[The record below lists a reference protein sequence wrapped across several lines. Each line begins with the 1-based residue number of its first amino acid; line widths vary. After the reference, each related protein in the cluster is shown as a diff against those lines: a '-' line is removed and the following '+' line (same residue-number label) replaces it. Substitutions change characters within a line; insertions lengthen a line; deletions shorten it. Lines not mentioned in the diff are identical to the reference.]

1 MSVTFTH
8 AQREKHAK
16 KARFA
21 AFLGTTVEWYDFFIY
36 STAAAL
42 AFGPVFFPNVDQG
55 NALLLSF
62 ATFWAGFLAR
72 PLGGIFFG
80 HLGDTYGRKNTLV
93 ATLLIMGFATLGIG
107 LLPGADTIGI
117 WAPILLVFC
126 RALQGFAVGGEW
138 GGAVLLA
145 SEAGE
150 KSKAVRGGMFVQQ
163 GSPAGNILATAA
175 FALVALLPTEEFIAW
190 GWRLPFLLS
199 ALLVIFGL
207 VIRTRLDES
216 PEFVEQVENA
226 PEPESKT
233 KVPLVTVLVHHWKL
247 VIAGVF
253 ASALGIGMA
262 YFVSTFMLAYT
273 TSSLGIDRGTMLNIL
288 LINAFVQFFWQP
300 IATRIA
306 EKVGS
311 TKFMTATLILAA
323 LFVMPMFWLV
333 NTQQVAFIAIAIF
346 AATIFGSG
354 YYAIL
359 AGFLAQAF
367 PTKVRYTGVSFA
379 YQASST
385 LIGGTTPLLA
395 QAFLN
400 SAGWT
405 GVAGFNIALIAV
417 TIIGVLTLAGLTGFS
432 AAHERVQ
439 REHDAARRDA
449 DVPQA

>member
-1 MSVTFTH
+1 MTST
-8 AQREKHAK
+8 ASLASREKQAK

-42 AFGPVFFPNVDQG
+42 AFGPVFFPGLEQG
-55 NALLLSF
+55 NALLLAF

-72 PLGGIFFG
+72 PIGGIVFG
-80 HLGDTYGRKNTLV
+80 HLGDIHGRKNTLV
-93 ATLLIMGFATLGIG
+93 ATLLIMGIATLAIG
-107 LLPGADTIGI
+107 LLPGANVIGI
-117 WAPILLVFC
+117 WAPILLVFF

-175 FALVALLPTEEFIAW
+175 FALVALLPSEQFIAW
-190 GWRLPFLLS
+190 GWRLPFVFS
-199 ALLVIFGL
+199 AVLVIIGL
-207 VIRTRLDES
+207 VIRTRLEES
-216 PEFVEQVENA
+216 PEFVEEVVEDDQ
-226 PEPESKT
+226 KT
-233 KVPLVTVLVHHWKL
+233 KIPLVLLLKNYWKAVLTG
-247 VIAGVF
+247 IF

-273 TSSLGIDRGTMLNIL
+273 TTELGIDRGTMLNIL
-288 LINAFVQFFWQP
+288 LINAFVQFCWQP
-300 IATRIA
+300 MATRIA

-311 TKFMTATLILAA
+311 TKFMTITLVLAA
-323 LFVMPMFWLV
+323 LFVLPMFWLV
-333 NTQQVAFIAIAIF
+333 NTENIVFIALAIF
-346 AATIFGSG
+346 GATIFGSG

-367 PTKVRYTGVSFA
+367 PVKVRYTGVSFA

-395 QAFLN
+395 QSFLN
-400 SAGWT
+400 SAGWP
-405 GVAGFNIALIAV
+405 GVAGFNIALILI
-417 TIIGVLTLAGLTGFS
+417 TIGGVLTLATVTGFS
-432 AAHERVQ
+432 AAHERAQ
-439 REHDAARRDA
+439 REQDTKDFSA
-449 DVPQA
+449 

>member
-1 MSVTFTH
+1 MTST
-8 AQREKHAK
+8 ASLASREKQAK

-42 AFGPVFFPNVDQG
+42 AFGPVFFPGLEQG
-55 NALLLSF
+55 NALLLAF

-72 PLGGIFFG
+72 PIGGIVFG
-80 HLGDTYGRKNTLV
+80 HLGVIHGRKNTLV
-93 ATLLIMGFATLGIG
+93 ATLLIMGIATLAIG
-107 LLPGADTIGI
+107 LLPGANVIGI
-117 WAPILLVFC
+117 WAPILLVFF

-175 FALVALLPTEEFIAW
+175 FALVALLPSEQFISW
-190 GWRLPFLLS
+190 GWRLPFVFS
-199 ALLVIFGL
+199 AVLVIIGL
-207 VIRTRLDES
+207 VIRTRLEES
-216 PEFVEQVENA
+216 PEFVEEVVEDDQ
-226 PEPESKT
+226 KT
-233 KVPLVTVLVHHWKL
+233 KIPLVLLLKNYWKAVLTG
-247 VIAGVF
+247 IF

-273 TSSLGIDRGTMLNIL
+273 TTELGIDRGTMLNIL
-288 LINAFVQFFWQP
+288 LINAFVQFCWQP
-300 IATRIA
+300 MATRIA

-311 TKFMTATLILAA
+311 TKFMTITLVLAA
-323 LFVMPMFWLV
+323 LFVLPMFWLV
-333 NTQQVAFIAIAIF
+333 NTENIVFIALAIF
-346 AATIFGSG
+346 GATIFGSG

-367 PTKVRYTGVSFA
+367 PVKVRYTGVSFA

-395 QAFLN
+395 QSFLN
-400 SAGWT
+400 SAGWP
-405 GVAGFNIALIAV
+405 GVAGFNIALILI
-417 TIIGVLTLAGLTGFS
+417 TIGGVLTLATVTGFS
-432 AAHERVQ
+432 AAHERAQ
-439 REHDAARRDA
+439 REQDIKDFSA
-449 DVPQA
+449 

>member
-1 MSVTFTH
+1 MTST
-8 AQREKHAK
+8 ASLASREKQAK

-42 AFGPVFFPNVDQG
+42 AFGPVFFPGLEQG
-55 NALLLSF
+55 NALLLAF

-72 PLGGIFFG
+72 PIGGIVFG
-80 HLGDTYGRKNTLV
+80 HLGDIHGRKNTLV
-93 ATLLIMGFATLGIG
+93 ATLLIMGIATLAIG
-107 LLPGADTIGI
+107 LLPGANVIGI
-117 WAPILLVFC
+117 WAPILLVFF

-175 FALVALLPTEEFIAW
+175 FALVALLPFEQFISW
-190 GWRLPFLLS
+190 GWRLPFVFS
-199 ALLVIFGL
+199 AVLVIIGL
-207 VIRTRLDES
+207 VIRTRLEES
-216 PEFVEQVENA
+216 PEFVEEVVEDDQ
-226 PEPESKT
+226 KT
-233 KVPLVTVLVHHWKL
+233 KIPLVLLLKNYWKAVLTG
-247 VIAGVF
+247 IF

-273 TSSLGIDRGTMLNIL
+273 TTELGIDRGTMLNIL
-288 LINAFVQFFWQP
+288 LINAFVQFCWQP
-300 IATRIA
+300 MATRIA

-311 TKFMTATLILAA
+311 TKFMTITLVLAA
-323 LFVMPMFWLV
+323 LFVLPMFWLV
-333 NTQQVAFIAIAIF
+333 NTENIVFIAPAIF
-346 AATIFGSG
+346 GATIFGSG

-367 PTKVRYTGVSFA
+367 PVKVRYTGVSFA

-395 QAFLN
+395 QSFLN
-400 SAGWT
+400 SAGWP
-405 GVAGFNIALIAV
+405 GVAGFNIALILI
-417 TIIGVLTLAGLTGFS
+417 TIGGVLTLATVTGFS
-432 AAHERVQ
+432 AAHERAQ
-439 REHDAARRDA
+439 REQDIKDFSA
-449 DVPQA
+449 

>member
-1 MSVTFTH
+1 MTST
-8 AQREKHAK
+8 ASLASREKQAK

-42 AFGPVFFPNVDQG
+42 AFGPVFFPGLEQG
-55 NALLLSF
+55 NALLLAF

-72 PLGGIFFG
+72 PIGGIVFG
-80 HLGDTYGRKNTLV
+80 HLGDIHGRKNTLV
-93 ATLLIMGFATLGIG
+93 ATLLIMGIATLAIG
-107 LLPGADTIGI
+107 LLPGANVIGI
-117 WAPILLVFC
+117 WAPILLVFF

-175 FALVALLPTEEFIAW
+175 FALVALLPSEQFIAW
-190 GWRLPFLLS
+190 GWRLPFVFS
-199 ALLVIFGL
+199 AVLVIIGL
-207 VIRTRLDES
+207 VIRTRLEES
-216 PEFVEQVENA
+216 PEFVEEVVEDDQ
-226 PEPESKT
+226 KT
-233 KVPLVTVLVHHWKL
+233 KIPLVLLLKNYWKAVLTG
-247 VIAGVF
+247 IF
-253 ASALGIGMA
+253 ASALGIGLA

-273 TSSLGIDRGTMLNIL
+273 TTELGIDRGTMLNIL
-288 LINAFVQFFWQP
+288 LINAFVQFCWQP
-300 IATRIA
+300 MATRIA

-311 TKFMTATLILAA
+311 TKFMTITLVLAA
-323 LFVMPMFWLV
+323 LFVLPMFWLV
-333 NTQQVAFIAIAIF
+333 NTENIVFIALAIF
-346 AATIFGSG
+346 GATIFGSG

-367 PTKVRYTGVSFA
+367 PVKVRYTGVSFA

-395 QAFLN
+395 QSFLN
-400 SAGWT
+400 SAGWP
-405 GVAGFNIALIAV
+405 GVAGFNIALILI
-417 TIIGVLTLAGLTGFS
+417 TIGGVLTLATVTGFS
-432 AAHERVQ
+432 AAHERAQ
-439 REHDAARRDA
+439 REQDTKDFSA
-449 DVPQA
+449 

>member
-1 MSVTFTH
+1 MTST
-8 AQREKHAK
+8 ASLALREKQAK

-42 AFGPVFFPNVDQG
+42 AFGPVFFPDLEQG

-72 PLGGIFFG
+72 PIGGIVFG
-80 HLGDTYGRKNTLV
+80 HLGDIHGRKNTLV
-93 ATLLIMGFATLGIG
+93 ATLLIMGIATLAIG
-107 LLPGADTIGI
+107 LLPGANVIGI
-117 WAPILLVFC
+117 WAPILLVVF

-175 FALVALLPTEEFIAW
+175 FALVALLPSEQFISW
-190 GWRLPFLLS
+190 GWRLPFVFS
-199 ALLVIFGL
+199 AVLVIIGL
-207 VIRTRLDES
+207 VIRTRLEES
-216 PEFVEQVENA
+216 PEFVEEVVEDDQ
-226 PEPESKT
+226 KT
-233 KVPLVTVLVHHWKL
+233 KIPLVLLLKNYWKAVLTG
-247 VIAGVF
+247 IF

-273 TSSLGIDRGTMLNIL
+273 TTELGIDRGTMLNIL
-288 LINAFVQFFWQP
+288 LINAFVQFCWQP

-311 TKFMTATLILAA
+311 TKFMTITLVLAA

-333 NTQQVAFIAIAIF
+333 NTENIVFIAIAIF
-346 AATIFGSG
+346 GATIFGSG

-367 PTKVRYTGVSFA
+367 PVKVRYSGVSFA

-395 QAFLN
+395 QSFLN
-400 SAGWT
+400 SAGWP
-405 GVAGFNIALIAV
+405 GVAGFNIALILI
-417 TIIGVLTLAGLTGFS
+417 TIGGVLTLATVTGFS
-432 AAHERVQ
+432 AAHERAQRVQ
-439 REHDAARRDA
+439 DTKDFSA
-449 DVPQA
+449 